1 MIYLAKRLAS
11 QETDADKE
19 EFIRGVANLNKHG
32 ELKALGSAAIG
43 YMLANWL
50 KNRG

>member
-1 MIYLAKRLAS
+1 MIYLAKRLAQ
-11 QETDADKE
+11 QETDADRE
-19 EFIRGVANLNKHG
+19 EFIRGVAGLDKNGTKKVVGGLVT
-32 ELKALGSAAIG
+32 G

>member
-43 YMLANWL
+43 YMLSNWIR
-50 KNRG
+50 NRG